1 MKDNISNSKELFA
14 VSNTLLL
21 YYPAVTS
28 YSFLEGKL
36 GISAFFYEFAKLS
49 GQDQYKSMADDTVR
63 ELFVKFKTKKIA
75 LFNLFEIGIG
85 ISYLINKRFIEPDFT
100 SLLQEIDKMLSSFN
114 PEIAKNIQDNS
125 KLAWVGIFVLRN
137 KESIETLKIS
147 LIKKVLDIYENF
159 NGFYHLSTL
168 EINAILYFLIAVSNI
183 QQFKLRVSELL
194 KTIDNTFFT
203 NHTKKLDYDY
213 YILMKFYETHKN
225 PTTEHLS
232 NLRNSILTNIDDC
245 SDTDKFIKENLHSLL
260 FAPTIKTVQL
270 KIDFISAIQK
280 VQSRI
285 MDGSFAINDGLAG
298 IGLAVLNSK

>member
-14 VSNTLLL
+14 ISNTLLL

-36 GISAFFYEFAKLS
+36 GISVLFYEFAKLS
-49 GQDQYKSMADDTVR
+49 EQDQYKSMADDTVR

-85 ISYLINKRFIEPDFT
+85 ISYLIKKGFIEPDFT

-114 PEIAKNIQDNS
+114 PEITRNIQDNS
-125 KLAWVGIFVLRN
+125 KLAWAGIFVLRN
-137 KESIETLKIS
+137 KENIEPLNVS

-168 EINAILYFLIAVSNI
+168 EINAILYFLIAVSNV
-183 QQFKLRVSELL
+183 QQFKLKVSELL
-194 KTIDNTFFT
+194 KNIDNTLFT

-213 YILMKFYETHKN
+213 YIFMKFYEEQKN
-225 PTTEHLS
+225 LTTEHLS
-232 NLRNSILTNIDDC
+232 NLRKNILTNVSDC
-245 SDTDKFIKENLHSLL
+245 SDTDKFIKENLHSLI
-260 FAPTIKTVQL
+260 FPPTVKTLEL
-270 KIDFISAIQK
+270 KINFISAIEKIQL
-280 VQSRI
+280 RI
-285 MDGSFAINDGLAG
+285 MDGSFAINNGLAG